1 MHPCSFPWVYLEV
14 SCSWFSWLCRKV
26 RLGREVNNFLSLYA
40 VYGVYC
46 SCASREK
53 LKEKNKQDI
62 VEHRLNQ
69 GPREWQNLLAITRFR
84 YIEVLSHMF
93 YYYWGKE
100 NRSLYRWLR
109 YIEVPLLYWST
120 WHYYYYYYYY
130 WAHAQI
136 LTREK
141 MGGEG
146 DGGAGYTT

>member
-14 SCSWFSWLCRKV
+14 SCSWFSRLCRKL
-26 RLGREVNNFLSLYA
+26 RLGRDVNNFLSLYT
-40 VYGVYC
+40 VFGVCC

-120 WHYYYYYYYY
+120 RHYYYYY
-130 WAHAQI
+130 WARAQI
-136 LTREK
+136 LPRKK
-141 MGGEG
+141 MGGEWG
-146 DGGAGYTT
+146 GGAGYTI

>member
-1 MHPCSFPWVYLEV
+1 MVIMHPCSFPWVYLEV
-14 SCSWFSWLCRKV
+14 SCSWFSWLCRKL
-26 RLGREVNNFLSLYA
+26 RLGRDVNNFLSLYT

-62 VEHRLNQ
+62 VEHRLNE

-100 NRSLYRWLR
+100 NRSLYCIGAPGTTTTTSEHVRKFYLGKK
-109 YIEVPLLYWST
+109 
-120 WHYYYYYYYY
+120 
-130 WAHAQI
+130 WAGRGVVGPAT
-136 LTREK
+136 LSKRL
-141 MGGEG
+141 G
-146 DGGAGYTT
+146 